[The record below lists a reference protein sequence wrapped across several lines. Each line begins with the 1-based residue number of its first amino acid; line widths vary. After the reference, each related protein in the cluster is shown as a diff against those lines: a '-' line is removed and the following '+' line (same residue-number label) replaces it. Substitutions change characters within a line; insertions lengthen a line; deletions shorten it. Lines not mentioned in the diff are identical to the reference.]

1 MTTSDDQVET
11 HLAARSALVDSLIE
25 RVTDLP
31 SFVAFLAA
39 LRDDRTDAAAK
50 DRLNPP
56 SPHGPGAHDWE
67 NVSIESF
74 LEAAVGWAE
83 DWKDR
88 EDGPLADSNPW
99 RVAARIIYA
108 GKYYE

>member
-1 MTTSDDQVET
+1 
-11 HLAARSALVDSLIE
+11 LADALLE
-25 RVTDLP
+25 KVTDLP

-56 SPHGPGAHDWE
+56 SPHGPGANAWE
-67 NVSIESF
+67 NVSIENF

-88 EDGPLADSNPW
+88 EDGPLVDSNPW
-99 RVAARIIYA
+99 RVAAKIIYA